1 MPHCGQPTFS
11 LHCTIHSPE
20 HQTLRHRARTGI
32 KTLVGTAASDRPR
45 RCQCLR
51 DQLPFL
57 LLCQVKAEVSF
68 FMNML
73 GLILNSRAQIPTRAN
88 DPMIEREFQ
97 GRVPSS
103 HPYWV
108 LGSPPLLGTWEDYT
122 SPYTAPLQGRVMRLV
137 LDNWL

>member
-88 DPMIEREFQ
+88 DPMIENSRAEFLVVTHIGYWGLLLFWVP
-97 GRVPSS
+97 GRITHLHIQPRFKV
-103 HPYWV
+103 
-108 LGSPPLLGTWEDYT
+108 GSCD
-122 SPYTAPLQGRVMRLV
+122 
-137 LDNWL
+137 